1 MAVTHEDGRA
11 TLIEVLDR
19 VLDKGIVIDAWVRL
33 SLAGMDLLTLEAR
46 VVMASL
52 ETYLTHAGALSLSS
66 LVAPPAIDTSGKT
79 TQAIRRN
86 WMSRY
91 RSR

>member
-19 VLDKGIVIDAWVRL
+19 VLDKGIVIDAWVRV

-52 ETYLTHAGALSLSS
+52 ETYLTNAGSLSLSS
-66 LVAPPAIDTSGKT
+66 LVAPPAISAGPT
-79 TQAIRRN
+79 TGTRPRLRFD
-86 WMSRY
+86 S
-91 RSR
+91 

>member
-1 MAVTHEDGRA
+1 MSVVHEEGRA

-33 SLAGMDLLTLEAR
+33 SLAGMDLMTLEAR

-52 ETYLTHAGALSLSS
+52 ETYLNHAGAVSLTS
-66 LVAPPAIDTSGKT
+66 LAAPPAIGSGRTSE
-79 TQAIRRN
+79 A
-86 WMSRY
+86 S
-91 RSR
+91 

>member
-1 MAVTHEDGRA
+1 MAVAHEDGRA

-19 VLDKGIVIDAWVRL
+19 VLDKGIVIDAWVRV

-52 ETYLTHAGALSLSS
+52 ETYLTHAGSLSLSR
-66 LVAPPAIDTSGKT
+66 LVAPPAISTSPT
-79 TQAIRRN
+79 TTTRTRLKFD
-86 WMSRY
+86 S
-91 RSR
+91 

>member
-46 VVMASL
+46 IVMASL
-52 ETYLTHAGALSLSS
+52 ETYLTHAGSLRLSS
-66 LVAPPAIDTSGKT
+66 LVAPPAISASPTKATRTRLRFDS
-79 TQAIRRN
+79 
-86 WMSRY
+86 
-91 RSR
+91 

>member
-1 MAVTHEDGRA
+1 MAVVHEDGRA

-19 VLDKGIVIDAWVRL
+19 VLDKGIVIDAWVRV

-52 ETYLTHAGALSLSS
+52 ETYLSHAGKLSS
-66 LVAPPAIDTSGKT
+66 SSSVAPPAIHASRKT
-79 TQAIRRN
+79 GDVRRK
-86 WMSRY
+86 WVSRY
-91 RSR
+91 RSS